1 MVANSF
7 DQSPEAVFNPVCLQ
21 KKIKS
26 VKHILVQ
33 NRANKFNIKW
43 NTEFCACD
51 EFNQH
56 RNPDNFKSCF
66 LLLSLYG
73 LPSRNANSS
82 MASIALSAE
91 KKTNDTIL
99 SQYFTHGVI

>member
-1 MVANSF
+1 MPA
-7 DQSPEAVFNPVCLQ
+7 E
-21 KKIKS
+21 KIKS